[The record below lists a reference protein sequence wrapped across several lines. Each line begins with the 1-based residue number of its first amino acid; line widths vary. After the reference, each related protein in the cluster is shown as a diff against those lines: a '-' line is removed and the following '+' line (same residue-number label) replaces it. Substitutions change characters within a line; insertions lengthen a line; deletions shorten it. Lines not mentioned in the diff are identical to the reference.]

1 LAELLR
7 DFLEKE
13 MLAGA
18 HLIGR
23 GILPVEG
30 KMVIGAPPKSNKSFV
45 ALNIAMALSMERPLF
60 GGVYASGLPV
70 LPVRKRCRV
79 LYIEQ
84 EIGERGL
91 QERLR
96 GMTAGADIGVDFY
109 VKSKDYQMK
118 LDDQKGFE
126 LIAREIA
133 QVGPDVVFLDPLK
146 AFHDRNEND
155 AQEMGIVLGNI
166 DKLIQQYKTA
176 MVYVHHTAKENTE
189 AGAFKREGGDRL
201 RGSSVIYADADTIMM
216 VDRKSASSVVEPFL
230 SLSFEL
236 RHDAPLEP
244 ISVRRMK
251 DGKVI
256 FMQEGLQYKEKPA
269 RAQEP
274 FFKA

>member
-1 LAELLR
+1 MAELLI
-7 DFLEKE
+7 DFLAKE
-13 MLAGA
+13 IEGGPF
-18 HLIGR
+18 LIGR
-23 GILPVEG
+23 GLLPTEG
-30 KMVIGAPPKSNKSFV
+30 KMIIAAPPKANKSFV
-45 ALNIAMALSMERPLF
+45 ALNIAMALAMERPLF
-60 GGVYASGLPV
+60 GGIYTSGLPV

-109 VKSKDYQMK
+109 IKSKDYQMK
-118 LDDQKGFE
+118 LDDQRGFE

-176 MVYVHHTAKENTE
+176 MVYVHHTSKENTE

-216 VDRKSASSVVEPFL
+216 VDRKSSASTVEPTL
-230 SLSFEL
+230 NLSFEL

-244 ISVRRMK
+244 ITVRRLK
-251 DGKVI
+251 DGKVV

-269 RAQEP
+269 RAVEP
-274 FFKA
+274 FYKA